1 MKVLSVLLVGLF
13 ASQMATADDFENKMN
28 QQFVRAAD
36 FMKANI
42 SRSDGAAGS
51 VVASPSRRDPD
62 YYYHWVRDGALVMD
76 SLETLMFKTSNGDE
90 KYKIRSTLKDFTH
103 LSRKMQVTETVG
115 HALGEPKFYLNGSG
129 FFGPWGRPQNDG
141 PALRSITLI
150 RFAQMLIKE
159 NEIDFVKAYLYE
171 ATIPAYTVIKSDLEY
186 VAHHWQDSS
195 FDVWEEIKGDHFY
208 NRLVSRRSLM
218 MGADLADQMNDHDA
232 AKFYREQAD
241 RIRGE
246 LYRFFDSNRSYI
258 VATLNRTDG
267 ADYKDSQIDS
277 VVILGILH
285 GMQADG
291 LFSPSDE
298 RVMAT
303 AQQIIRTFHELYT
316 INKRSN
322 APGTGIGR
330 YPEDRYDGMGISTV
344 GNPWFLTTHGM
355 AEYFYRLGA
364 DIRNKGSLKITP
376 LNLPLL
382 QSLKLPSSVAL
393 SIGKTLKASDLSSAL
408 KARGDDFMMRAF
420 THMNQDTGQMSEQ
433 FNRYSGYMQGA
444 HDLTW
449 SYASFLTAYWARQE
463 M

>member
-1 MKVLSVLLVGLF
+1 MKVLSIFVFGLLVCQL
-13 ASQMATADDFENKMN
+13 AVADDFENQLN
-28 QQFVRAAD
+28 LQFGRASA
-36 FMKANI
+36 FMKANV
-42 SRSDGAAGS
+42 SRPDGAPGS

-76 SLETLMFKTSNGDE
+76 ALETLMFKTSNYDE
-90 KYKIRSTLKDFTH
+90 KYRIRSTLKDFTY

-115 HALGEPKFYLNGSG
+115 PALGEPKFYLDGSG

-150 RFAQMLIKE
+150 RFAQMLIQE
-159 NEIDFVKAYLYE
+159 NEIDFVKAHLYE

-208 NRLVSRRSLM
+208 NRLVSRRALM
-218 MGADLADQMNDHDA
+218 MGADLADQLNDRSA

-241 RIRGE
+241 RVRND
-246 LYRFFDSNRSYI
+246 LYRFFDANRSYL

-303 AQQIIRTFHELYT
+303 AEQIIRTFRELYT

-322 APGTGIGR
+322 APGIGIGR

-344 GNPWFLTTHGM
+344 GNPWFLATHAM
-355 AEYFYRLGA
+355 AEYFYRLA
-364 DIRNKGSLKITP
+364 SDIRNKGKLRVTP
-376 LNLPLL
+376 LNFPLL
-382 QSLKLPSSVAL
+382 KALKLPSSVSL
-393 SIGKTLKASDLSSAL
+393 SIGKTLKASDLTSAL
-408 KARGDDFMMRAF
+408 RSRGDEFMMRAF
-420 THMNQDTGQMSEQ
+420 THMNQETGQMSEQ

-449 SYASFLTAYWARQE
+449 SYASFLTSYWARQE